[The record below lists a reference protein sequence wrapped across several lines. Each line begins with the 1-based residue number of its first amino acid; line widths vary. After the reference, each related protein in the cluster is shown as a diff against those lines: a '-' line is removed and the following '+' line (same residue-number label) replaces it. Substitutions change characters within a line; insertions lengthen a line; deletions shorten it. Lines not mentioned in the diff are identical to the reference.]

1 MNQQQDKK
9 RLEIIKNVE
18 NRSESMIKKL
28 LMRKIEKDRKIKDK
42 N

>member
-28 LMRKIEKDRKIKDK
+28 LMRKIEKDRKIKGK

>member
-18 NRSESMIKKL
+18 NRSEGMIKKL
-28 LMRKIEKDRKIKDK
+28 LMRKIEKDRKIKGK